1 MRGTSR
7 AIVGADN
14 LNVRQNKSRYLTLPK
29 QMNSFRVV
37 LALMALMIGPS
48 VRALDTASVEIR
60 STIEA
65 ISAALETGEMST
77 LQHLTTNSFRIVE
90 DGVEYDIGTAVSS
103 IKVALKTGAVER
115 STHSFSIQTEG
126 SIAWVIYQVDGVL
139 KSTRESFPFHRIET
153 AVLVRKNDGWKVALL
168 TSTPQAEDSQS
179 ANK

>member
-1 MRGTSR
+1 VRGTSR

-77 LQHLTTNSFRIVE
+77 LQHLTTNS
-90 DGVEYDIGTAVSS
+90 
-103 IKVALKTGAVER
+103 VALKTGAVER